1 MHPNQTAE
9 EDLKKILQAQY
20 AKMEDEEQ
28 GMEVEVEGSSHVE
41 TAAKEDAGENMIR
54 EIVVE
59 DMKGEGVEGNRAE
72 LIADSAPYQAQPQL
86 RHSRPRMRVQQRGQ
100 HPHALQHRGQQHA
113 ETNALQHRGQQSI
126 VQRLLCHSLVQRL
139 LSHSAAPHSIRVAS
153 AAHLFLHAVAAH
165 LPLDTTACGA
175 SGDRACFQSA
185 RARALSLSL
194 GDGGCL
200 QPALAAAASAATPT
214 PLPECLPRARR
225 SLLSA

>member
-9 EDLKKILQAQY
+9 EDLKMILQAQH
-20 AKMEDEEQ
+20 AKTEDEEQ
-28 GMEVEVEGSSHVE
+28 GMEVEVEGSSNVE
-41 TAAKEDAGENMIR
+41 TAAKEDAGETMIE
-54 EIVVE
+54 EIVVG
-59 DMKGEGVEGNRAE
+59 DMQGEGVEGNRAE

-86 RHSRPRMRVQQRGQ
+86 RHSRHSRPRMRVQQRGQ

-113 ETNALQHRGQQSI
+113 ETNALQYRGQQ
-126 VQRLLCHSLVQRL
+126 RLEQRL

-185 RARALSLSL
+185 CARALSLSL
-194 GDGGCL
+194 GDRACL
-200 QPALAAAASAATPT
+200 QPVLAAAASAATRT